1 MIERPAT
8 QRMVAVDQ
16 GRVRLHTLLAGP
28 EDGPLAVLLHGF
40 PDTSHGWRRQVPAL
54 VAAGWRVAVPDQRGY
69 ATSDK
74 PPGLDAY
81 RLERLARDVVDL
93 AGALGRRRFAVVG
106 HDWGGIVAWALALGH
121 PDRVERA
128 VILNAPHPATVLPY
142 SLRHPGQLARSW
154 YVLAF
159 QLPGVPERMFRAG
172 DFRLA
177 RRALLATSRPGT
189 VTADDLRRYREA
201 WAQPG
206 AVTGMLNWYRAL
218 RRRAPLPQ
226 DRVRVPTLVLWGDRD
241 AFLQPG
247 LADAALERCDD
258 GRLVRFADLGHW
270 LHQEDPARV
279 NPPLIHFLDAHFL
292 DAGRAD
298 PAPFPGEEK
307 RFTTEG
313 ATPGRQGRSA

>member
-1 MIERPAT
+1 MGT
-8 QRMVAVDQ
+8 D
-16 GRVRLHTLLAGP
+16 GVRLHVEAAGP
-28 EDGPLAVLLHGF
+28 EHGPLVVLLHGF
-40 PDTSHGWRRQVPAL
+40 PEFSYAWRRQVGPLAE
-54 VAAGWRVAVPDQRGY
+54 AGFRVLAPDQRGY
-69 ATSDK
+69 GGSDK
-74 PPGLDAY
+74 PREVGAYVLDA
-81 RLERLARDVVDL
+81 LADDVLRLA
-93 AGALGRRRFAVVG
+93 GGRRFSLVG
-106 HDWGGIVAWALALGH
+106 HDWGGVVAWWLALRN
-121 PDRVERA
+121 PERLDRLA
-128 VILNAPHPATVLPY
+128 ILNAPHPATLLPY

-206 AVTGMLNWYRAL
+206 AVTAMLNWYRAL

-270 LHQEDPARV
+270 LHQEDPARI
-279 NPPLIHFLDAHFL
+279 NPPLLHFLDAAGQSL
-292 DAGRAD
+292 DRI
-298 PAPFPGEEK
+298 
-307 RFTTEG
+307 G
-313 ATPGRQGRSA
+313 ASDAAIF